1 MKKIIVIIICFIFVY
16 GGCKANIND
25 ACKMINN
32 INKVGNEEIF
42 DDYYIKGISYNNDSV
57 FNYELIKDNDNYYIK
72 IEKDD
77 FYIIKN
83 NNSYH
88 LYENINNEKKHYKLD
103 EDIDTILNQYTSRMS
118 LNTNMNEMHKNI
130 AIHLENLLSYCNEN
144 KAICRYSKS
153 LFGKADLEILQ
164 QTEISKRVSK
174 YSIDNGKITKIN
186 SEYIEDSIYLNT
198 IIEIDYNNQNLN
210 KLNKSDYKLVNKN
223 S

>member
-25 ACKMINN
+25 AYKMINN

-83 NNSYH
+83 NNDQRTFMAIGQEYNLISYSE
-88 LYENINNEKKHYKLD
+88 LM
-103 EDIDTILNQYTSRMS
+103 NQDFLSIIWLKRKYTF
-118 LNTNMNEMHKNI
+118 E
-130 AIHLENLLSYCNEN
+130 
-144 KAICRYSKS
+144 
-153 LFGKADLEILQ
+153 
-164 QTEISKRVSK
+164 
-174 YSIDNGKITKIN
+174 
-186 SEYIEDSIYLNT
+186 
-198 IIEIDYNNQNLN
+198 
-210 KLNKSDYKLVNKN
+210 
-223 S
+223 